1 MSSYICLTY
10 ATANRAEAKQLS
22 DLLTKY
28 GYRHR
33 AVNEET
39 DNATRLKHLSGAA
52 IILALTSPE
61 AEQARTVM
69 ADLRR
74 PTDRGWTPLCISLG
88 ENGID
93 RRFCTGTDGTAGGRR
108 SGAVLIPYPVGDTL
122 DAHSMGLFVHRLF
135 VCQLCRLD
143 GIFWPPRCTMDAYGT
158 VIVNAIRAHRGS
170 KDAAYALGCAYER
183 GEGVPV
189 LEYEASRWISRA
201 AEAGLVNARLHMGE
215 LCLTGWGTEPDPA
228 EAYRLFSMVAAK
240 GDVRGEYRLGLCYL
254 NGVGVVK
261 DPGRAMYHLKR
272 AAEWEYAPAL
282 YRLGLLYR
290 DGIGTAPDTHA
301 AMTYFYRTCRHGS
314 PAPAEPETP
323 PADPSADLTLA
334 ADLGVSELLS
344 MGPKTASDESARETD
359 RCSVAAPSSLYGRR
373 AGERLIAVTVRHLR
387 RGVLRTAVERR
398 VNRGGHRVPEARLE
412 ALAARSFCRLSVK
425 DVARP
430 EDTWIGGMT
439 KPVAGELAAATR
451 STAHLE
457 VYVDR
462 DDLAMGVP
470 FDVSDAAVALGRIL
484 EVGNE
489 AEGLYPHPTRALV
502 WYRYALR
509 LGHSEALYRLADAY
523 RRGAG
528 SPPDPAWAVTLY
540 RMAAE
545 WGDARGQFALA
556 VCCERGI
563 GIEPDMAE
571 AIRRYEQSAVAGY
584 APAQNNLGG
593 CYEYGIGVQQNILT
607 AVDWYARAAGAD
619 QPDAL
624 CRLAMCYERG
634 NGVPVDYEQAYRL
647 YDTAARH
654 GHGYALYRLGVCC
667 SRGYCYDR
675 TDADAPS
682 PAPSAKPVPR
692 YAKAVELWRQ
702 AADLGVADAAYAL
715 AIAYAYGHGVRR
727 DEDRAMAYLYD
738 ATELGHVQAAYRL
751 GLCCM
756 EGKGVVKSPLRAV
769 AYFDRAIALWREKR
783 AMLSVSG
790 LLLPVDARSPMESAG
805 GALYMRGYCA
815 LYDIGQTEP
824 SCGDDN
830 LPEERRVH
838 AATAYFREAADLYH
852 VGALTALGDLIE
864 YAYMPAPSGNAYADS
879 AHYYEEAVRVAAA
892 RQGKPSPLDDA
903 EMPSPE
909 KIYEGM
915 ENLRLSGR
923 DTRTG
928 SPLTTDADLTDKNS
942 INALMTLARR
952 YKAEADSL
960 RREHDIDGATP
971 LWQRSWR
978 LLSAA
983 VEQGS
988 VDALLIMAEYL
999 QYGRGVPQ
1007 LRPAAM
1013 KLLERA
1019 ERVPGGRMAASM
1031 WVGDYFRAGWH
1042 DNHSNAEEADH
1053 AYLRALQT
1061 RFVCSES
1068 GPYVLGRRRKAKL
1081 EEERQI
1087 RAEVYYRLASFR
1099 ADRFPDDHERSLSTF
1114 HYLTKA
1120 ILLHHEAA
1128 RDDLARVYDYYSHYN
1143 DATATRNADAD
1154 PTAKE
1159 NEKGSRVVKRLERQ
1173 VREDSSWMEAART
1186 HRYWLKNY
1194 YAVLLLEPCFFQYH
1208 LRSQAADKPPE
1219 YVTKP
1224 VTPAMRVASLNYL
1237 ADCLFYGKG
1246 IPEDPVAAVACY
1258 REVVETRLELR
1269 RGDPIPPA
1277 VTWSQY
1283 SLGWCLLH
1291 GVGTKKNAREAVKW
1305 LSMAARS
1312 HAEANHVLGQCYETG
1327 EGVDVADD
1335 REAIKYYRK
1344 ALKLGCTYDEGKV
1357 SELEKRLKGEN

>member
-22 DLLTKY
+22 DLLSKY

-88 ENGID
+88 ENAID
-93 RRFCTGTDGTAGGRR
+93 RRFCSGTDGTVGGRR
-108 SGAVLIPYPVGDTL
+108 TGAVLIPYPTGETL
-122 DAHSMGLFVHRLF
+122 DAHSIGLFVHRLF
-135 VCQLCRLD
+135 ICQLCRLD
-143 GIFWPPRCTMDAYGT
+143 GIFWPPRCTMDTYGIA
-158 VIVNAIRAHRGS
+158 IVNAIRAHKGNR
-170 KDAAYALGCAYER
+170 DAAYALGCAYER

-189 LEYEASRWISRA
+189 LEYEASHWISRA
-201 AEAGLVNARLHMGE
+201 ADAGLINARLHMGE
-215 LCLTGWGTEPDPA
+215 LYLTGWGVEPDPA

-261 DPGRAMYHLKR
+261 DPRRAMHHLKQ
-272 AAEWEYAPAL
+272 AAEQGYAPAL

-290 DGIGTAPDTHA
+290 DGIGTAPDTRA
-301 AMTYFYRTCRHGS
+301 AMTYFYQTCRHG
-314 PAPAEPETP
+314 APAASEPEATP
-323 PADPSADLTLA
+323 VAPPTESVLPEDFTVTEELADEARQAT
-334 ADLGVSELLS
+334 
-344 MGPKTASDESARETD
+344 DEIERRAIP
-359 RCSVAAPSSLYGRR
+359 APSSLYGSRT
-373 AGERLIAVTVRHLR
+373 EKRLVAVTVRHLR
-387 RGVLRTAVERR
+387 RGILREAVERR
-398 VNRGGHRVPEARLE
+398 VIDGLRRIPEAHIE
-412 ALAARSFCRLSVK
+412 ALAARSFRRLTVT
-425 DVARP
+425 DVGRP

-451 STAHLE
+451 SAAHLE

-470 FDVSDAAVALGRIL
+470 FAVSDAAVALGRIL

-593 CYEYGIGVQQNILT
+593 CYEHGIGVQQNILT
-607 AVDWYARAAGAD
+607 AVDWYARAAAAD

-624 CRLAMCYERG
+624 CRLGMCYERG
-634 NGVPVDYEQAYRL
+634 SGVPVDYEQAFRL
-647 YDTAARH
+647 YETAARY

-675 TDADAPS
+675 TDADAP
-682 PAPSAKPVPR
+682 PLPSAGKPVPR
-692 YAKAVELWRQ
+692 YAKAAQLWRQ
-702 AADLGVADAAYAL
+702 AAELGVADAGYAL

-727 DEDRAMAYLYD
+727 DEDRAMEYLHD
-738 ATELGHVQAAYRL
+738 ACELGSVQAAYRL
-751 GLCCM
+751 GLCCL
-756 EGKGVVKSPLRAV
+756 EGKGVVKSPSRAV
-769 AYFDRAIALWREKR
+769 LYFDRAIALWREKR
-783 AMLSVSG
+783 AMLTASG
-790 LLLPVDARSPMESAG
+790 LLLPVNARSALESAG

-815 LYDIGQTEP
+815 LYDIGKDER
-824 SCGDDN
+824 SHADDI
-830 LPEERRVH
+830 LPDERLIRL
-838 AATAYFREAADLYH
+838 AADYFHEAAALHH

-864 YAYMPAPSGNAYADS
+864 YAYIPAPSGDAVADS
-879 AHYYEEAVRVAAA
+879 ARYYEEAVRVAAA
-892 RQGKPSPLDDA
+892 RQGKPCPLD
-903 EMPSPE
+903 EPGEESPE
-909 KIYEGM
+909 KLSEGIDQ
-915 ENLRLSGR
+915 LQLSGQDPR
-923 DTRTG
+923 AG
-928 SPLTTDADLTDKNS
+928 SRLTTEADLTDKNS
-942 INALMTLARR
+942 INALITLAKR
-952 YKAEADSL
+952 YKATADEM
-960 RREHDIDGATP
+960 RRNHNVDGATP
-971 LWQRSWR
+971 LWQQSWR
-978 LLSAA
+978 LLAAA

-999 QYGRGVPQ
+999 QYGRGLSQ
-1007 LRPAAM
+1007 RRSAAM
-1013 KLLERA
+1013 RILERA
-1019 ERVPGGRMAASM
+1019 ERMPGGRMLASM

-1042 DNHSNAEEADH
+1042 DDWSKALEADD
-1053 AYLRALQT
+1053 AYLRALQA

-1068 GPYVLGRRRKAKL
+1068 GPYVLGRRRKAKE

-1087 RAEVYYRLASFR
+1087 RAELYYRLASFR
-1099 ADRFPDDHERSLSTF
+1099 AERFPDDPDRNLSAF
-1114 HYLTKA
+1114 QYLTKA

-1128 RDDLARVYDYYSHYN
+1128 RNDLARVYHFYTHYN
-1143 DATATRNADAD
+1143 EATAPSEASPAGDSG
-1154 PTAKE
+1154 
-1159 NEKGSRVVKRLERQ
+1159 KGARVVRRLEEQ
-1173 VREDSSWMEAART
+1173 VREDSGWMEAARA
-1186 HRYWLKNY
+1186 HRFWLKEY
-1194 YAVLLLEPCFFQYH
+1194 YEPLTLEPSMFQYH
-1208 LRSQAADKPPE
+1208 LRSQAGVTPPDWCIQ
-1219 YVTKP
+1219 P
-1224 VTPAMRVASLNYL
+1224 VTPVMRVNSLNYL
-1237 ADCLFYGKG
+1237 ADCLFYGMG
-1246 IPEDPVAAVACY
+1246 ISEDPAAAVACY
-1258 REVVETRLELR
+1258 REVVETRLDLR

-1305 LSMAARS
+1305 LSMAARY
-1312 HAEANHVLGQCYETG
+1312 HAEANHVLGLCYETG

-1357 SELEKRLKGEN
+1357 TELEKRLKDES